1 MLPCSTSFIGHTLPC
16 NFANSKALLVLDVI
30 RTHKA
35 LQKSYRKN
43 YWMKKKIWEEKH
55 QRALDEHNEALRV
68 LEVAMSPNDPS

>member
-1 MLPCSTSFIGHTLPC
+1 MNVKMKKFAMQAAQIKSTSFIGHTLPC

-55 QRALDEHNEALRV
+55 QRADRV
-68 LEVAMSPNDPS
+68 NYAN